1 MRQSGFSLNEISK
14 ESRIAKSTASL
25 WLSNVKLSPT
35 ASRRIKDKQT
45 LGRQKAIISRKKM
58 NKDWEEK
65 LKKNTMKM
73 VKKIKFSKEIAKL
86 CCSLIWWC
94 EGNKNDSTVRFTNS
108 DPTLIKDFLYL
119 LRFGFLINESKF
131 RALIHLHGYHNEK
144 DQMKFW
150 SEVTNIPLNQFYKS
164 YQNILMHATF
174 SIDLACS
181 NCAYGNTASA
191 IIGYINDNRKKNIP
205 EIIFNFSST
214 RTKPPM

>member
-1 MRQSGFSLNEISK
+1 MAYNIKKRSKAILMRQSGFSLNEISK

-164 YQNILMHATF
+164 YQNQIREK
-174 SIDLACS
+174 
-181 NCAYGNTASA
+181 GNIKT
-191 IIGYINDNRKKNIP
+191 IP
-205 EIIFNFSST
+205 DV
-214 RTKPPM
+214 